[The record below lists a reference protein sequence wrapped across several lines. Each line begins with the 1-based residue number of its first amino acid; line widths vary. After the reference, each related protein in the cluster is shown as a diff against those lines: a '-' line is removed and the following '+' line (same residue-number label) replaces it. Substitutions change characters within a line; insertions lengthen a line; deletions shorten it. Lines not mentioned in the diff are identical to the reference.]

1 MEFVCPYSMSHP
13 ERSSSFATR
22 GCYEVEGPLP
32 TRCTVSFLSQ
42 NIRSAANEERQGSFD
57 SPHLFASEEVASI

>member
-22 GCYEVEGPLP
+22 SYEVEGPSRKMHRQLP
-32 TRCTVSFLSQ
+32 ATKHTVRGKRKGRGPST
-42 NIRSAANEERQGSFD
+42 
-57 SPHLFASEEVASI
+57 PHLFASEEAAST